1 MFLPTDALPTLIR
14 THLKAPVDGW
24 ILGLDWPAN
33 GGRARRIVYRARDLV
48 TGLYP
53 SWKMDRMI
61 EWESINE
68 RNACVLLDAC
78 HSVKAFA
85 EQPVVIRYVL
95 NGVEHEHYPDMLVE
109 MQDGKELWEVKPRNR
124 ALDDFILDRTRLMAA
139 ELPRHG
145 YRYRV
150 VLAEDLKEKPRL
162 RIARQLLKWGRRPP
176 DLLVRERVR
185 VAMAKQPFVTW
196 GMAIDGAFG
205 PAGIRALSRLTLQG
219 TLGCDADD
227 CIDRFTRFFPRAAEG
242 RC

>member
-1 MFLPTDALPTLIR
+1 MFLPTDALPTVIR
-14 THLKAPVDGW
+14 SHLAPTVDGR
-24 ILGLDWPAN
+24 ILGLDWPAD
-33 GGRARRIVYRARDLV
+33 GGRARRVVYRARNRV

-78 HSVKAFA
+78 HAVKSFA

-109 MQDGKELWEVKPRNR
+109 MTDSKEFWEVKPLDR
-124 ALDDFILDRTRLMAA
+124 ALDDLIRDRTRLMAA
-139 ELPRHG
+139 ELPKHG

-150 VLAEDLKEKPRL
+150 VLAEDLKKKSRL
-162 RIARQLLKWGRRPP
+162 RIARHLLKWGRKAP
-176 DLLVRERVR
+176 DLLIREQVR
-185 VAMAKQPFVTW
+185 VAMEKLSFVTW
-196 GMAIDGAFG
+196 GMAMDGAFG
-205 PAGIRALSRLTLQG
+205 SAGLRALSRMTLDG

-227 CIDRFTRFFPRAAEG
+227 CIDRFTRFYPRCAQ
-242 RC
+242 